1 MGLGP
6 GAMIVQRN
14 TEKHI
19 PKSKERYPNGIIIF
33 ILNIPRVLD
42 SIGVLRS
49 TMGDIRS
56 ALIAFKIDRR

>member
-1 MGLGP
+1 M
-6 GAMIVQRN
+6 Q
-14 TEKHI
+14 
-19 PKSKERYPNGIIIF
+19 YPNGIIIF

-42 SIGVLRS
+42 TIGDLRS